1 MPAVRPLTEEQLDGL
16 RRFDSCMIA
25 NAVETFNVRLRNTG
39 FTGGNVRCIFP
50 DAPPMVGYAVT
61 ARLSSGEAP
70 IGGGAFHDRG
80 DLWNHLLQCPSPRIL
95 VLQDMDDP
103 PGRGAFIGDMHSA
116 ILKALGCVAYVTNG
130 AVRELPSI
138 HSMGVKLFAGNVTV
152 SHAYAHIFDLGAAIT
167 IDGMEVHTGD
177 LLHGDRHGILSIPRD
192 IAGSLPEVAARLQR
206 REQKVI
212 DYCQSSGFSVAG
224 LAELMKTTRT

>member
-1 MPAVRPLTEEQLDGL
+1 MPAVRPLTEEELDGL

-39 FTGGNVRCIFP
+39 FTSGNVRCIFP
-50 DAPPMVGYAVT
+50 DAPPMVGYALT
-61 ARLSSGEAP
+61 ARLSSGEP
-70 IGGGAFHDRG
+70 PVGGGAFHDRG

-116 ILKALGCVAYVTNG
+116 ILKALACVAYVTNG
-130 AVRELPSI
+130 AVRELSSI
-138 HSMGVKLFAGNVTV
+138 HSMGLKLFAGNVTV

-192 IAGSLPEVAARLQR
+192 IAGSLPEVAAKLQR

-224 LAELMKTTRT
+224 LAELMKTTST